1 MSRSQGR
8 GLFRNHMG
16 RDSLRTRLVVLV
28 FVLFAASGYVLLQRS
43 DAATSD
49 TTSAEAEKGLTG
61 PAVNSQNS
69 AASGGGA
76 VRFGTAAPPP
86 MTPTNLRAF
95 TGGNNIALTWNPKSY
110 NSSLVKTYNV
120 YRDSIKIA
128 TTAPD
133 ENAGGTLN
141 GSQYIDNN
149 VVAGRTY
156 SYQVQTAAGTNLS
169 TLSAG
174 VQATHPTSTTPV
186 PNVVLDPSL
195 KQHIPS
201 LDSWFQTHGVPTIK
215 TWYPKVADRYA
226 RPDYVPQATITV
238 KTFDQATFNRNYPG
252 AAAAAIGSTMVLNPE
267 FYTSNRAHGAST
279 LVHES
284 THILQYY
291 RNGVFDGPTPRW
303 FVEGMASFSQY
314 DMYNNAPYDNDP
326 LSSYSQPVY
335 YYTDGYLPAAS
346 FIRWIMQRYDPNY
359 MRQANIASNKGT
371 YDNRFVQFNDGRN
384 IDQAWGSFSNTTT
397 RTGTFKSVASGKCL
411 DDTQAKMDRGTL
423 MILWPCNGNIAQ
435 KITYRQKYNSTAAHL
450 IVVGHCL
457 EAANNATA
465 NRTVV
470 WINYCDAQSTGQE
483 WIKRTDG
490 TIVNPAS
497 GRCLEVDAGNVSS
510 PDGAPITI
518 WDCNGGNWQKWT
530 TP

>member
-1 MSRSQGR
+1 
-8 GLFRNHMG
+8 MG
-16 RDSLRTRLVVLV
+16 RDNSRAKFVVIV
-28 FVLFAASGYVLLQRS
+28 VMLFAVTGYTLLQRS
-43 DAATSD
+43 DAAISD
-49 TTSAEAEKGLTG
+49 TRSAEAVAGPTG
-61 PAVNSQNS
+61 PAVNTQNT
-69 AASGGGA
+69 AASGGSA
-76 VRFGTAAPPP
+76 VLFGRPAPPP
-86 MTPTNLRAF
+86 MTPTNLRVF
-95 TGGNNIALTWNPKSY
+95 TGGNSIALTWNQKDY
-110 NSSLVKTYNV
+110 NNATVKIYNV
-120 YRDSIKIA
+120 YRDNVKIA

-133 ENAGGTLN
+133 DNTVGTTN

-156 SYQVQTAAGTNLS
+156 SYQVQTVASTNLVS
-169 TLSAG
+169 ALSAG
-174 VQATHPTSTTPV
+174 VQATHPTSTTPL

-201 LDSWFQTHGVPTIK
+201 LNSWFLTHGVPTIK
-215 TWYPKVADRYA
+215 TWYPKVADRFA
-226 RPDYVPQATITV
+226 RPDYVPQATITIKSV
-238 KTFDQATFNRNYPG
+238 DQATYDRNYSG
-252 AAAAAIGSTMVLNPE
+252 ASAVTIGSTMILDPKLFTE
-267 FYTSNRAHGAST
+267 NRAFGASV
-279 LVHES
+279 LVHEA

-303 FVEGMASFSQY
+303 FVEGMADFSQY
-314 DMYNNAPYDNDP
+314 EMYNGYPYDSDLLGN
-326 LSSYSQPVY
+326 YSQPRY
-335 YYTDGYLPAAS
+335 YYTEGYLPAAS
-346 FIRWIMQRYDPNY
+346 FMRWIMQRYDPNY

-384 IDQAWGSFSNTTT
+384 IDQAWGTFSNTTT

-411 DDTQAKMDRGTL
+411 DDTLGKMDRGNR

-435 KITYRQKYNSTAAHL
+435 KITYRQKYNSNAAHL
-450 IVVGHCL
+450 IVVGQCL
-457 EAANNATA
+457 EVANNATA

-470 WINYCDAQSTGQE
+470 WINYCDIQSTGQE